1 MWYRRGTLIPTL
13 IPTLPLTL
21 TLFQLLQVSDKRLA
35 VAWYFALKDTV
46 VANDLDQASR
56 IAYGPD
62 KRFARVVTLEG
73 ALIEP
78 SGTMSGGGG
87 RPKVM
92 IAHSPPPSLSPVQ
105 RG

>member
-1 MWYRRGTLIPTL
+1 
-13 IPTLPLTL
+13 
-21 TLFQLLQVSDKRLA
+21 VSDKRLA

-46 VANDLDQASR
+46 VAADLDQASR
-56 IAYGPD
+56 IAYGAD

-87 RPKVM
+87 RPKVSDP
-92 IAHSPPPSLSPVQ
+92 AVLLSPLHCH
-105 RG
+105 RATLGCHCPPCCPGGCHCPG